1 MDYEHPSGQ
10 IMDLDWQN
18 FTALLHLP
26 FMQRALLGGVM
37 LGTTGGLLG
46 SITVLRQLSFFGD
59 ALGHSALLGISL
71 GVLLGISPNVILIP
85 FLICFGL
92 GVMYLL
98 EKTQLWNDALLNIVY
113 SAALAMSVIILSFV
127 EQYQGGIN
135 QLLFG
140 DILAISPANLW
151 WNGALLVGCTGF
163 LGLTLR
169 TQMLL
174 SLDESLAKV
183 RGVAVYQHRL
193 AFVVLL
199 SLVVAVAIKSVGV
212 LLVSAFIVIPAC
224 TARLLSQRF
233 SLYVVLSA
241 LLGGSCALVGVLLSA
256 LLDLPSGP
264 TIVVTQFGAFL
275 GAIALPT
282 RQAFTA

>member
-1 MDYEHPSGQ
+1 MA
-10 IMDLDWQN
+10 IDWQN
-18 FTALLHLP
+18 FWALLQLP
-26 FMQRALLGGVM
+26 FMQRALLGGAM

-71 GVLLGISPNVILIP
+71 GVLLGISPSVILIP
-85 FLICFGL
+85 FLICFAL

-113 SAALAMSVIILSFV
+113 SAALALSVIVLSFV
-127 EQYQGGIN
+127 EQYKGGLN

-140 DILAISPANLW
+140 DILAISRANLW
-151 WNGALLVGCTGF
+151 WNGLLLVACTAF
-163 LGLTLR
+163 LCLTLR

-193 AFVVLL
+193 AFVVML
-199 SLVVAVAIKSVGV
+199 SLVVAIAIHSVGV

-224 TARLLSQRF
+224 TARLLSQQF
-233 SLYVVLSA
+233 SQYVVLSA
-241 LLGGSCALVGVLLSA
+241 LLGGSCALLGVLLSA

-264 TIVVTQFGAFL
+264 TIVMTQFGAFL
-275 GAIALPT
+275 GAIALPV
-282 RQAFTA
+282 RSAFTA

>member
-1 MDYEHPSGQ
+1 MA
-10 IMDLDWQN
+10 IDWPN
-18 FTALLHLP
+18 FIALLQLP
-26 FMQRALLGGVM
+26 FMQRAILGGIL

-71 GVLLGISPNVILIP
+71 GLLFGIGPNLVLLP
-85 FLICFGL
+85 FLMGFAL
-92 GVMYLL
+92 GITYLL
-98 EKTQLWNDALLNIVY
+98 EKTRLWNDALLNIIY
-113 SAALAMSVIILSFV
+113 SAALALSIIILSFV
-127 EQYQGGIN
+127 GQYQGGIN

-140 DILAISPANLW
+140 DILAIRPVDLW
-151 WNGALLVGCTGF
+151 WNGALLLVCATF

-174 SLDESLAKV
+174 SLDEALAKV
-183 RGVAVYQHRL
+183 RGVAVYQQRL
-193 AFVVLL
+193 AFVLLL
-199 SLVVAVAIKSVGV
+199 SLMVAVAIKSVGV

-233 SLYVVLSA
+233 NLYVVLSA
-241 LLGGSCALVGVLLSA
+241 LLGGSCALVGVMLSA

-264 TIVVTQFGAFL
+264 TIVITQFGAFL
-275 GAIALPT
+275 GAMVKPSA
-282 RQAFTA
+282 

>member
-1 MDYEHPSGQ
+1 MS
-10 IMDLDWQN
+10 IDWPN
-18 FTALLHLP
+18 FLELLQLP
-26 FMQRALLGGVM
+26 FMQRALLGGLL
-37 LGTTGGLLG
+37 LGSTGGLLG

-71 GVLLGISPNVILIP
+71 GLLLGIGPNLILIP
-85 FLICFGL
+85 FLIGFAL
-92 GVMYLL
+92 GITYLL
-98 EKTQLWNDALLNIVY
+98 EKTRLWNDALLNMIY

-127 EQYQGGIN
+127 DQYQGGIN

-140 DILAISPANLW
+140 DILAIRPADLA
-151 WNGALLVGCTGF
+151 WNAGLLVICSGY

-174 SLDESLAKV
+174 SLDEALAKV
-183 RGVAVYQHRL
+183 RGVSVYAQRL

-199 SLVVAVAIKSVGV
+199 SLVVAIAIKSVGV

-224 TARLLSQRF
+224 TARLLSRRF
-233 SLYVVLSA
+233 SLYVLLSA

-264 TIVVTQFGAFL
+264 TIVMTQFVAFL
-275 GAIALPT
+275 GAIARPT
-282 RQAFTA
+282 SW